1 MATAKSTN
9 SFGPKP
15 TGIRDPRDQTKK
27 NGMFFNPPRNNY
39 IGGSGGA
46 FSQAGTRKPRRIATP
61 DSGQNA
67 AGPITDRGR
76 GR

>member
-1 MATAKSTN
+1 MATPKSTN
-9 SFGPKP
+9 SFAPKP
-15 TGIRDPRDQTKK
+15 TGIRDPRDSGKK
-27 NGMFFNPPRNNY
+27 NGMFNNPPRYNY
-39 IGGSGGA
+39 IGSSGGP
-46 FSQAGTRKPRRIATP
+46 FTQAGTRKPRRIGTA